1 MAVQR
6 SDDARLDD
14 RDRNDWTLRDEDARE
29 YVRGAVD
36 ATVTL
41 VESTYGPTGMEK
53 LVGTTDRRNRDDL
66 RRIDDAGRLFEA
78 IESGDGFG
86 HPVAALFVDGVD
98 GMRNRLH
105 DGTTASVLLAGALMD
120 EGFDLVER
128 GLAPSSVIVGY
139 GIARSHAGEVL
150 DELARPVDAD
160 DEETLA
166 DVAATTMTTA
176 LDRDVRRDLSA
187 RVAATVRRLG
197 DAGDGDWVNTD
208 HAKVLAAPGVETRTD
223 DGLVLSRPADAGP
236 TGRGVTEPITDARV
250 AIVDREIDFEE
261 TASVLDGGEG
271 VHLSSPQAATRYRT
285 ELAARI
291 DAAAERLV
299 EGGVDV
305 VVSQEKLDESVVTAF
320 ERAGLSVVDKATYPK
335 EDVYRL
341 ATATGG
347 TVVSNLDDLTPDHLG
362 RAERVE
368 ERRAGD
374 EVWTVFDGC
383 PGPVA
388 TLVTGGATQAEVQRR
403 KTAVEDAF
411 ETVATAAID
420 GQVLPGAGAPAAAVA
435 ASLREGATTVS
446 GREQLAVRAFADAL
460 ERLPAT
466 LARNAGYDPVTA
478 VTDLRSA
485 HASGPTATGLS
496 AETGEPIDAWTA
508 GIVEPRRVFS
518 QAVETAAAIVEQL
531 LTIDSVLYPNVELY
545 GYTPRPERE

>member
-14 RDRNDWTLRDEDARE
+14 RDRSDWTLRDEDARE

-36 ATVTL
+36 ATVAL
-41 VESTYGPTGMEK
+41 VESTYGPAGMEK
-53 LVGTTDRRNRDDL
+53 LVDTTDPQNRADL
-66 RRIDDAGRLFEA
+66 RRIDDAGRLFDA
-78 IESGDGFG
+78 IENGDGFG

-98 GMRNRLH
+98 GMRSRLH
-105 DGTTASVLLAGALMD
+105 DGTTASVLIAGALMD

-128 GLAPSSVIVGY
+128 GLAPSDVVVGY

-150 DELARPVDAD
+150 DGLARPVDAD
-160 DEETLA
+160 DEAMLA
-166 DVAATTMTTA
+166 NVAATTMTMA
-176 LDRDVRRDLSA
+176 LDRDVRRDLSE

-197 DAGDGDWVNTD
+197 DAGDGDWINTD
-208 HAKVLAAPGVETRTD
+208 HAKVLAARGVATTTY
-223 DGLVLSRPADAGP
+223 DGLVLSRPADADPNGQ
-236 TGRGVTEPITDARV
+236 GVTAPITDATV
-250 AIVDREIDFEE
+250 AVVDREIDFEE

-285 ELAARI
+285 ELEARI

-299 EGGVDV
+299 EAGVDV
-305 VVSQEKLDESVVTAF
+305 LVALEKLDASVVASF
-320 ERAGLSVVDKATYPK
+320 ERAGLAVVDKATYPK

-347 TVVSNLDDLTPDHLG
+347 TVVSNLDDLTTDHLG
-362 RAERVE
+362 RADRVVERQ
-368 ERRAGD
+368 ADG
-374 EVWTVFDGC
+374 EVWTVFEGC
-383 PGPVA
+383 PGSVD
-388 TLVTGGATQAEVQRR
+388 TIVTGGATEAEVQRR
-403 KTAVEDAF
+403 EAAVTDALETA
-411 ETVATAAID
+411 ATAAID

-460 ERLPAT
+460 ERLPAV

-496 AETGEPIDAWTA
+496 AETGERIDAWTA

-518 QAVETAAAIVEQL
+518 QAIETAAAIVEQL
-531 LTIDSVLYPNVELY
+531 LTIDAVLYPNVELY
-545 GYTPRPERE
+545 GYTPRSERE